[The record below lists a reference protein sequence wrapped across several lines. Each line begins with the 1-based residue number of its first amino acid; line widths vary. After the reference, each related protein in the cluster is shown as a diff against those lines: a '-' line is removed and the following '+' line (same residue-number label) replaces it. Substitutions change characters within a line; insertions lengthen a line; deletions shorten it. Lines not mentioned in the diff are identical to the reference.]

1 MPADVRIGP
10 AGKKYSELLR
20 GKDME
25 DGRLARLVR
34 PGRLANAAFES
45 KKTPSHE
52 AERCE
57 QES

>member
-1 MPADVRIGP
+1 
-10 AGKKYSELLR
+10 
-20 GKDME
+20 ME